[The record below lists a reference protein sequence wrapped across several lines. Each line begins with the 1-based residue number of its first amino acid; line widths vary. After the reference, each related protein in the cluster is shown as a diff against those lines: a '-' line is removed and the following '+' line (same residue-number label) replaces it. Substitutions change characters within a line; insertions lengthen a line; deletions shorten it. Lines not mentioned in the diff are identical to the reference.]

1 MSQLGSSFKEEFRKA
16 EGCHLGLEVNP
27 MLTWPGKEDVK
38 WNGIFGYHELKLEL
52 GHETNGWEPV
62 LRFLRS
68 DSDIVL
74 LA

>member
-1 MSQLGSSFKEEFRKA
+1 MGVEI
-16 EGCHLGLEVNP
+16 NP
-27 MLTWPGKEDVK
+27 MLTWPGKENVR
-38 WNGIFGYHELKLEL
+38 WNGIFGHHELKLVL
-52 GHETNGWEPV
+52 DHETHGWEPV

>member
-1 MSQLGSSFKEEFRKA
+1 M
-16 EGCHLGLEVNP
+16 GLEVNP

-38 WNGIFGYHELKLEL
+38 WNGIFGHHELKLEL